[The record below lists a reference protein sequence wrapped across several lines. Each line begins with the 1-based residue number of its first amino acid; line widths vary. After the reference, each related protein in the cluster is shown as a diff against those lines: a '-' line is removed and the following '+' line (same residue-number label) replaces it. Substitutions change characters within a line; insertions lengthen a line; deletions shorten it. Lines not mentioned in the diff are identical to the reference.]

1 MAGTARTLPARPNVV
16 WRLFVLDQLV
26 GTLVER
32 EFGAGRL
39 TPREFAVLS
48 TIGATRPITP
58 TDLAQLLGMPA
69 TTLSAVLKR
78 FERDGLVARVRNPDD
93 GRSVLLEPTS
103 EGEHR
108 IQDALPG
115 IRAAIDAVGAN
126 LDMPLGD
133 VQEALE
139 AYERAVRRALDGSAN
154 A

>member
-1 MAGTARTLPARPNVV
+1 MAAPRTLPARPNVV

-26 GTLVER
+26 GSLVER

-78 FERDGLVARVRNPDD
+78 FERDGLVERGRNPDD

-103 EGEHR
+103 EGERR
-108 IQDALPG
+108 IQEALPA
-115 IRAAIDAVGAN
+115 IRAVIDAVGAN
-126 LDMPLGD
+126 LDVPVED
-133 VQEALE
+133 VQAALE
-139 AYERAVRRALDGSAN
+139 AYERAIRRALDDSAMT
-154 A
+154 

>member
-1 MAGTARTLPARPNVV
+1 MAEPARTLPARPNVV

-26 GTLVER
+26 GTLLER

-39 TPREFAVLS
+39 SPREFAVLS

-78 FERDGLVARVRNPDD
+78 FERDGLVARTRNPDD
-93 GRSVLLEPTS
+93 GRSVLLEPTQ
-103 EGEHR
+103 EGERR
-108 IQDALPG
+108 IRESLPR
-115 IRAAIDAVGAN
+115 IRTAIDAVGAN
-126 LDMPLGD
+126 LDVPLED
-133 VQEALE
+133 VQAALE
-139 AYERAVRRALDGSAN
+139 AYERAARRALDGSAN

>member
-1 MAGTARTLPARPNVV
+1 MLPARPNVV

-32 EFGAGRL
+32 AFGTGRL

-78 FERDGLVARVRNPDD
+78 FERDGLVVRTRNPED
-93 GRSVLLEPTS
+93 GRSVLLEPTP
-103 EGEHR
+103 EGERR
-108 IQDALPG
+108 IQEALPA
-115 IRAAIDAVGAN
+115 IRTAIDAVGAN
-126 LDMPLGD
+126 LDVPLED
-133 VQEALE
+133 VQAALE
-139 AYERAVRRALDGSAN
+139 AYERAARRALDGSAKT
-154 A
+154 